1 MRVWRGQPNPLGA
14 TWDGMGVN
22 FALFSEGATS
32 VELCLYHG
40 ADDDAESACIPIRD
54 RTNQIWHCYLPDI
67 RPGQLYGFRVNGPY
81 APEQGTRFNPS
92 KLLLDPYA
100 RAITG
105 AMRWSDSLFAYKVGN
120 PNGDLERDDTNSA
133 GSMPKCVVVDPT
145 FAWGDDRAPK
155 VPWNRTV
162 IYECHVKGMTMRHPD
177 VPEYLRGTY
186 LGLCTDVILDHLK
199 SLGVTTVE
207 LLPVHHFVDDR
218 MLVDRGLHN
227 YWGYNS
233 IAYFA
238 PEARYATHTIG
249 NQVYDFKSM

>member
-1 MRVWRGQPNPLGA
+1 MN
-14 TWDGMGVN
+14 
-22 FALFSEGATS
+22 
-32 VELCLYHG
+32 
-40 ADDDAESACIPIRD
+40 
-54 RTNQIWHCYLPDI
+54 
-67 RPGQLYGFRVNGPY
+67 
-81 APEQGTRFNPS
+81 
-92 KLLLDPYA
+92 
-100 RAITG
+100 
-105 AMRWSDSLFAYKVGN
+105 WSDALFAYKVGD

-133 GSMPKCVVVDPT
+133 GSLPKCVVVDPT

-155 VPWNRTV
+155 IPWNRTV

-186 LGLCTDVILDHLK
+186 LGLCTDVIVDHLK

-218 MLVDRGLHN
+218 MLVDRGLRN

-233 IAYFA
+233 IGYFA

-249 NQVYDFKSM
+249 NQVYDFKSMVRTMHAAGLEVILDVVYNHTAEGNHLGPTLSFKGIDNAAYYRRVPDQPRFYHDFTGTGNSLNMQHPRTIQLIMDSLRHWVT